1 MVIDGVAVSDGA
13 LLAQNILFTVLCFFI
28 IAVGVAGF
36 FLILDKDER
45 RIRRRIKERIKALE
59 NVEEKNPK
67 VQKRLEKSIKALKK
81 RRKNKENSGITF
93 AFCTCTLVFLLVFFI
108 LVIPGWVDY
117 SRKDYIVYEGEF
129 ECFSGGKNS
138 YILLDDGT
146 KLDGRCGLSS
156 GEYYGRIVYS
166 RRTRRALGTDAN
178 D

>member
-28 IAVGVAGF
+28 MAVGVAGF

-45 RIRRRIKERIKALE
+45 RRRRRIKERIRALE

-81 RRKNKENSGITF
+81 QRNNKKNAELTLV
-93 AFCTCTLVFLLVFFI
+93 FCTCTLVFLLVFFI
-108 LVIPGWVDY
+108 LVISGWVDY

-146 KLDGRCGLSS
+146 RLDGRCGLST
-156 GEYYGRIVYS
+156 GEYYGRIVYP
-166 RRTRRALGTDAN
+166 RRTRRSLGTDAN